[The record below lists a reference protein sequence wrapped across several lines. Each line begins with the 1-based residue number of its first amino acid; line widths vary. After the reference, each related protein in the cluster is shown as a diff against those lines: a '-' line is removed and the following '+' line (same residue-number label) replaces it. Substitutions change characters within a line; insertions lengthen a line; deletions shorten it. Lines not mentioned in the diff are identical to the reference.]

1 MIFQDNII
9 KQYLK
14 NVYFISGTPCGGKT
28 TISRALGEKYG
39 IQVYDIDEQFPI
51 HQQMSDS
58 EHQPAMNKKFRD
70 ADEFFGR
77 TVEEYRDWLLCNKRE
92 QLDYMLLD
100 LIRLSVDDP
109 IICDCHLTV
118 DEARL
123 MSDPSRVAFL
133 IKEPTD
139 LVDDYCNRP
148 DHQGF
153 SDFIHSAADFEQA
166 KATCNETL
174 RTLNAE
180 SYQAIK
186 VSEFF
191 WLERD
196 DERSA
201 EETMKLVGQHFCLI

>member
-1 MIFQDNII
+1 
-9 KQYLK
+9 
-14 NVYFISGTPCGGKT
+14 
-28 TISRALGEKYG
+28 
-39 IQVYDIDEQFPI
+39 
-51 HQQMSDS
+51 
-58 EHQPAMNKKFRD
+58 
-70 ADEFFGR
+70 
-77 TVEEYRDWLLCNKRE
+77 
-92 QLDYMLLD
+92 
-100 LIRLSVDDP
+100 
-109 IICDCHLTV
+109 
-118 DEARL
+118 

-153 SDFIHSAADFEQA
+153 SDFIHSTTDFEQA

-180 SYQAIK
+180 RYQAIK
-186 VSEFF
+186 ASEYF

-196 DERSA
+196 KERSA